1 MNRRI
6 WQSDQYQRSSRSVP
20 DDLQAHNRPLM
31 APKSRKA
38 YSLWRTRLM
47 NARAIALQWTMIAL
61 LSSSLLSSI
70 VAAVEPEKQPIYVN
84 IEGTAPLFSLCGTNN
99 GVCTVP
105 RGQRLI
111 IEYVSGFT
119 FLRNTAQT
127 ATEVSLLVDDPQ
139 LGLDGGNAFHTF
151 LALRGSSTS
160 GPNGVDTTFTFSTPF
175 RMMLHPGATF
185 QFTAGAVAVSGYLVK
200 E

>member
-1 MNRRI
+1 MKR
-6 WQSDQYQRSSRSVP
+6 
-20 DDLQAHNRPLM
+20 LM
-31 APKSRKA
+31 LGAA
-38 YSLWRTRLM
+38 FTLM
-47 NARAIALQWTMIAL
+47 NARAQLITAAVL
-61 LSSSLLSSI
+61 LSTLLASP
-70 VAAVEPEKQPIYVN
+70 AAALDPEKQPIYVN

-111 IEYVSGFT
+111 MEYVSGFT